1 MEVNPSQ
8 LKIKDMSTELK
19 SLKGQF
25 HSQKTNEMENTKLS
39 LTRFS
44 GGKEGMKVQLT
55 MRAQDDFFTHITLS
69 HLLRLQ
75 SLIKTETTQQVK
87 YYK

>member
-1 MEVNPSQ
+1 
-8 LKIKDMSTELK
+8 MSTELK

-25 HSQKTNEMENTKLS
+25 HSKKTNEMENTELS

-55 MRAQDDFFTHITLS
+55 MRDQGDFFTHITLNKEQIKVLIS
-69 HLLRLQ
+69 ELQ
-75 SLIKTETTQQVK
+75 ENFDLK
-87 YYK
+87 

>member
-1 MEVNPSQ
+1 
-8 LKIKDMSTELK
+8 MSTELK

-25 HSQKTNEMENTKLS
+25 HSKKTNEMENTELS

-55 MRAQDDFFTHITLS
+55 MREQGDFFTHITLNKEQIKVLIS
-69 HLLRLQ
+69 ELQ
-75 SLIKTETTQQVK
+75 ENFDL
-87 YYK
+87 

>member
-1 MEVNPSQ
+1 
-8 LKIKDMSTELK
+8 MSTELK

-25 HSQKTNEMENTKLS
+25 HSQKTNEIENTEMS

-55 MRAQDDFFTHITLS
+55 MRTQDEFFTHITLNKEEIKK
-69 HLLRLQ
+69 
-75 SLIKTETTQQVK
+75 LIKELQENFEL
-87 YYK
+87 

>member
-1 MEVNPSQ
+1 
-8 LKIKDMSTELK
+8 MSTELK

-25 HSQKTNEMENTKLS
+25 HSQKTNEMENTELS

-55 MRAQDDFFTHITLS
+55 MRDQGDFFTHITLDKEQIKV
-69 HLLRLQ
+69 LITELQ
-75 SLIKTETTQQVK
+75 ENFEL
-87 YYK
+87 